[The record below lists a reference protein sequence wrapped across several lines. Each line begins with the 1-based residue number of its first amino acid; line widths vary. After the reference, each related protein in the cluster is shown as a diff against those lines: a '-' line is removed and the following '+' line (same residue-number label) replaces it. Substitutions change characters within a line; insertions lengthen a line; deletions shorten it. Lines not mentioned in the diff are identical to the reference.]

1 MYNHTTFGI
10 FGGKKMEREKL
21 GSRLGFILLSAG
33 CAIGIG
39 NVWKFPYITGQNG
52 GAIFVLVYIA
62 CLILLG
68 LPVMTMEFA
77 MGRGSQKSPVKMYQ
91 ELEPKGSKWH
101 IHGYVAMAANVILMM
116 CYCTIAGWM
125 LQYCVDTAAGKFI
138 GLDAAAVG
146 NMFGAMTQNTGAM
159 AAYTVGTVLLA
170 TVVCSFSLQGG
181 LERVTKW
188 MMLALLSIM
197 VVLAVNS
204 CLLPGAAEG
213 LSFYLKPNPAAV
225 AEIGLGNVIVAAM
238 NQSFF
243 SLSLGIGAMAIFGS
257 YLKKDRSLMGETVNV
272 IILDTFVA
280 LTAGLIIFPACSAF
294 GVHAEAGPPLVFITL
309 PNIFNSMAG
318 GRLWGSLFFL
328 FMSFAALSTVFAVF
342 ENIVACVRDL
352 TNWER
357 KKASWITGVSLMVLC
372 MPCVL
377 GFTVLSHVQILGL
390 SIMDFEDFVVSS
402 LLLPLG
408 SLMFAL
414 FCVCRYGWGW
424 KNFVAE
430 ANTGMGLKVQS
441 WMRLYMTYVVPAII
455 AFIFV
460 YGLYNFFK

>member
-1 MYNHTTFGI
+1 
-10 FGGKKMEREKL
+10 MEREKL

-68 LPVMTMEFA
+68 LPVMCMEFA
-77 MGRGSQKSPVKMYQ
+77 MGRGAQKSPVKMYQ
-91 ELEPKGSKWH
+91 ELEPQGSKWH
-101 IHGYVAMAANVILMM
+101 LHGYLAMAGNIILLM

-138 GLDAAAVG
+138 GLDASAVG

-159 AAYTVGTVLLA
+159 AAYTIATVLLA

-204 CLLPGAAEG
+204 CLLEGAAEG
-213 LSFYLKPNPAAV
+213 LKFYLLPDLQRFNEA
-225 AEIGLGNVIVAAM
+225 GFGNVVVAAM

-243 SLSLGIGAMAIFGS
+243 SLSLGIGSMAIFGS
-257 YLKKDRSLMGETVNV
+257 YLKKDRSLMGEAVNV
-272 IILDTFVA
+272 ICLDTFVA

-294 GVHAEAGPPLVFITL
+294 GVQAEAGPPLVFITL
-309 PNIFNSMAG
+309 PNIINNMAG
-318 GRLWGSLFFL
+318 GRIWGSLFFL

-342 ENIVACVRDL
+342 ENIVACLRDV
-352 TNWER
+352 TGWER
-357 KKASWITGVSLMVLC
+357 KKASWVTGIALMVLC

-390 SIMDFEDFVVSS
+390 SIMDFEDFVVSN
-402 LLLPLG
+402 LMLPVG

-414 FCVCRYGWGW
+414 FCVTRYGWGW

-430 ANTGMGLKVQS
+430 ANTGKGYKVRN
-441 WMRLYMTYVVPAII
+441 WMRLYMTYVVPVII
-455 AFIFV
+455 TFIFV
-460 YGLYNFFK
+460 YGLYSFFK